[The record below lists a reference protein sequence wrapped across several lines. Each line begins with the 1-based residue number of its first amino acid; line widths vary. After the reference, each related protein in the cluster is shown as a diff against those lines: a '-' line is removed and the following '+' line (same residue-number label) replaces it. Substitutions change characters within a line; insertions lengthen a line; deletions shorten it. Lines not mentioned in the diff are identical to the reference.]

1 MRPWQAL
8 KEEGDKLLTGRTAV
22 SGCVVAALALGVAAC
37 GSSSSSSSKGGG
49 KVSGTDLT
57 VYASVPLQGASGP
70 QGKAIEN
77 GAGLAVDAV
86 GGKVGKYTIKYVR
99 LDDSLAST
107 GMADE
112 GKAAQNARQAVSNK
126 NTIGYI
132 GEYNSGI
139 SKVTIPILNK
149 AGIAQISPANTY
161 VGLTTNEPGS
171 EPGEPD
177 KYYPANTR
185 TYARIV
191 PKDTIQAAALV
202 SAAKEAGCKSVT
214 VWNSKT
220 TYSAGLARNVQMT
233 GPKQGL
239 KIDANDGIDPKAAN
253 YRSLAA
259 KIKSDCFIYTGEI
272 ESNGVQAVK
281 DAAAVPSVKSL
292 FAGDGMCLNDT
303 ADPKKG
309 IPANIAPRFKCTIA
323 TLDPKSFG
331 PEGKKFFKDYSA
343 KYNVSSPDPYAI
355 YGYEAMALMLDAIKR
370 GSQSGG
376 DITKKAVVDA
386 IFSTKDRNS
395 VLGTYSIDKNGDTSL
410 TDYGIYKISAG
421 KLTFDKVIK
430 AQGG

>member
-1 MRPWQAL
+1 MRLWQVL

-22 SGCVVAALALGVAAC
+22 SGCLVAALAVGVAAC
-37 GSSSSSSSKGGG
+37 GDSGGSSSNSGSKID
-49 KVSGTDLT
+49 GTSLT

-77 GAGLAVDAV
+77 GAGLALDAV
-86 GGKVGKYTIKYVR
+86 GGKVGKYTVDYKR

-107 GMADE
+107 GAADE

-126 NTIGYI
+126 NSIGYI

-171 EPGEPD
+171 EPGEPN
-177 KYYPANTR
+177 KYYPTGKR

-191 PKDTIQAAALV
+191 PKDTIQSAALV
-202 SAAKEAGCKSVT
+202 SAAKEAGCTSVT

-220 TYSAGLARNVQMT
+220 TYSAGLARNVAMVA
-233 GPKQGL
+233 PKAGL
-239 KIDANDGIDPKAAN
+239 KVDSNDGIDPKAAN

-323 TLDPKSFG
+323 TLDPKAFG

-343 KYNVSSPDPYAI
+343 KYNVASPDPYAI
-355 YGYEAMALMLDAIKR
+355 YGYEAMSLMLDSIKR
-370 GSQSGG
+370 ASAKG
-376 DITKKAVVDA
+376 DLTRQAVVDA
-386 IFSTKDRNS
+386 LFQTKDRNS
-395 VLGTYSIDKNGDTSL
+395 VLGTYSIDQNGDTSL
-410 TDYGIYKISAG
+410 TDYGIYKIDNG

-430 AQGG
+430 AQNG

>member
-1 MRPWQAL
+1 MQAR
-8 KEEGDKLLTGRTAV
+8 RTAV
-22 SGCVVAALALGVAAC
+22 SGCLVVALAVGVAAC
-37 GSSSSSSSKGGG
+37 GGGG
-49 KVSGTDLT
+49 GGGGSTGKISGTTLT
-57 VYASVPLQGASGP
+57 VYASVPLQGASGS

-77 GAGLAVDAV
+77 GAGLALDQV

-107 GMADE
+107 GAADE

-126 NTIGYI
+126 NTIGYL

-171 EPGEPD
+171 EPGEPQ
-177 KYYPANTR
+177 KYYPAQTR

-202 SAAKEAGCKSVT
+202 SAAKQAGCKSAR

-220 TYSAGLARNVQMT
+220 TYSAGLARNVQMV

-239 KIDANDGIDPKAAN
+239 KIEGNDGIDPKASN

-259 KIKSDCFIYTGEI
+259 KIKADCFIYTGEI

-303 ADPKKG
+303 ANPKKG

-343 KYNVSSPDPYAI
+343 KYKVSSPDPYAI
-355 YGYEAMALMLDAIKR
+355 YGYETMALMLDAIKR
-370 GSQSGG
+370 AEAKGA
-376 DITKKAVVDA
+376 ITRKAVVDA
-386 IFSTKDRNS
+386 IFSTKNRKS

-410 TDYGIYKISAG
+410 TDYGLYKISNG

>member
-1 MRPWQAL
+1 LVARRW
-8 KEEGDKLLTGRTAV
+8 AV
-22 SGCVVAALALGVAAC
+22 SGCLLIALSVGVAAC
-37 GSSSSSSSKGGG
+37 GGGGGGGGGASSKI
-49 KVSGTDLT
+49 SGTTLT
-57 VYASVPLQGASGP
+57 IYASVPLQGASGS

-77 GAGLAVDAV
+77 GAGLALDQV
-86 GGKVGKYTIKYVR
+86 GGKVGKYTVKYVR

-107 GMADE
+107 GAADE

-149 AGIAQISPANTY
+149 AGIPQISPANTY

-171 EPGEPD
+171 EPGEPN
-177 KYYPANTR
+177 KYYPAQTR

-202 SAAKEAGCKSVT
+202 SAAKQAGCTSARL
-214 VWNSKT
+214 WNSKT
-220 TYSAGLARNVQMT
+220 TYSAGLARNVQMV

-239 KIDANDGIDPKAAN
+239 KIEGNDGIDPKAAN

-259 KIKSDCFIYTGEI
+259 KIKADCFIYTGEI

-309 IPANIAPRFKCTIA
+309 IPANIASRFKCTIA
-323 TLDPKSFG
+323 TLDPKAFG

-343 KYNVSSPDPYAI
+343 KYKVASPDPYAI
-355 YGYEAMALMLDAIKR
+355 YGYETMALFLDAIKR
-370 GSQSGG
+370 AEAKGAL
-376 DITKKAVVDA
+376 TKKAVTDA
-386 IFSTKDRNS
+386 VFSTKNRKS

-410 TDYGIYKISAG
+410 TDYGLYKISGG

>member
-1 MRPWQAL
+1 MRLWQVL
-8 KEEGDKLLTGRTAV
+8 KEEGDKLLTRRTAV
-22 SGCVVAALALGVAAC
+22 SGCLVAALAVGVTAC
-37 GSSSSSSSKGGG
+37 GDSGGG
-49 KVSGTDLT
+49 SSGSGSKISGSTLT
-57 VYASVPLQGASGP
+57 VYASVPLQGASGG
-70 QGKAIEN
+70 QGMAIEN
-77 GAGLAVDAV
+77 GAGLALDSV
-86 GGKVGKYTIKYVR
+86 GGKVGKYTIEYKR

-107 GMADE
+107 GAADE

-126 NTIGYI
+126 NSIGYI

-171 EPGEPD
+171 EPGEPN
-177 KYYPANTR
+177 KYYPTGKR

-202 SAAKEAGCKSVT
+202 SAAKEAGCTSVT

-220 TYSAGLARNVQMT
+220 TYSAGLARNVVMVA
-233 GPKQGL
+233 PKAGL
-239 KIDANDGIDPKAAN
+239 KVDGNDGIDPKAAN

-281 DAAAVPSVKSL
+281 DAAAVPSVKSM

-323 TLDPKSFG
+323 TLDPKAFG

-343 KYNVSSPDPYAI
+343 KYNVASPDPYAI
-355 YGYEAMALMLDAIKR
+355 YGYEAMSLMLDAIKR
-370 GSQSGG
+370 ASAKG
-376 DITKKAVVDA
+376 DITRQAVVDQ
-386 IFSTKDRNS
+386 IFQTKNRNS
-395 VLGTYSIDKNGDTSL
+395 VLGTYSIDQNGDTSL
-410 TDYGIYKISAG
+410 TDYGIYKIDNG

-430 AQGG
+430 AQTG

>member
-1 MRPWQAL
+1 MRLWQVL
-8 KEEGDKLLTGRTAV
+8 KEEGDKLLTRRTAV
-22 SGCVVAALALGVAAC
+22 SGCLAAALAMGVGAC
-37 GSSSSSSSKGGG
+37 GDSGSSSKGGSSAI
-49 KVSGTDLT
+49 SGDTLT
-57 VYASVPLQGASGP
+57 VYASVPLQGASGG
-70 QGKAIEN
+70 QGMAIEN

-86 GGKVGKYTIKYVR
+86 GGKIGKYKIDYKR

-107 GMADE
+107 GAADE

-149 AGIAQISPANTY
+149 AGIGQISPANTY

-177 KYYPANTR
+177 KYYPTGKR
-185 TYARIV
+185 TYARTV

-202 SAAKEAGCKSVT
+202 SAAKEAGCASIT

-220 TYSAGLARNVQMT
+220 TYSAGLARNVAMVA
-233 GPKQGL
+233 PKAGV
-239 KIDANDGIDPKAAN
+239 KVDSNDGIDPKAAN

-259 KIKSDCFIYTGEI
+259 GIKSDCFIYTGEI

-281 DAAAVPSVKSL
+281 DAASVPSVKFL

-323 TLDPKSFG
+323 TLDPKAFG
-331 PEGKKFFKDYSA
+331 PEGKKFFADYSA
-343 KYNVSSPDPYAI
+343 KYNVASPDPYAI
-355 YGYEAMALMLDAIKR
+355 YGYETMALMLDAIKR
-370 GSQSGG
+370 ASDKGDVSRQS
-376 DITKKAVVDA
+376 VVDQ
-386 IFSTKDRNS
+386 IFATKDRKS
-395 VLGTYSIDKNGDTSL
+395 VLGTYSIDQNGDTSL
-410 TDYGIYKISAG
+410 TDYGIYKIDAG

-430 AQGG
+430 AATG

>member
-1 MRPWQAL
+1 LVARRW
-8 KEEGDKLLTGRTAV
+8 AV
-22 SGCVVAALALGVAAC
+22 SGCLLIALAVGVAAC
-37 GSSSSSSSKGGG
+37 GGGGGGGGSSSKI
-49 KVSGTDLT
+49 SGTSLT
-57 VYASVPLQGASGP
+57 IYASVPLQGASGS

-77 GAGLAVDAV
+77 GAGLALDQV
-86 GGKVGKYTIKYVR
+86 GGKVGKYTIKYTR

-107 GMADE
+107 GAADE
-112 GKAAQNARQAVSNK
+112 GKAAQNARQAVSSK
-126 NTIGYI
+126 DTIGYI

-149 AGIAQISPANTY
+149 AGIAQVSPANTY

-171 EPGEPD
+171 EAGEPN
-177 KYYPANTR
+177 KYYPAQTR

-202 SAAKEAGCKSVT
+202 SAAKQAGCQSAA

-220 TYSAGLARNVQMT
+220 TYSAGLARNVQMD

-239 KIDANDGIDPKAAN
+239 KIESNDGIDPKAAN

-259 KIKSDCFIYTGEI
+259 KIKADCFIYTGEI

-281 DAAAVPSVKSL
+281 DAANVPSVKSL

-303 ADPKKG
+303 ANPKKG
-309 IPANIAPRFKCTIA
+309 IPANIASRFKCTIA

-343 KYNVSSPDPYAI
+343 KYKVASPDPYAI
-355 YGYEAMALMLDAIKR
+355 YGYEAMALFLDAIKR
-370 GSQSGG
+370 AEAKSP
-376 DITKKAVVDA
+376 DLTRKAVVDA
-386 IFSTKDRNS
+386 IFSTKNRKS

-410 TDYGIYKISAG
+410 TDYGLYKISGG

>member
-8 KEEGDKLLTGRTAV
+8 KEEGDKLLTRRTAV
-22 SGCVVAALALGVAAC
+22 SGCLVAALAVGVGAC

-49 KVSGTDLT
+49 KVSGTELT
-57 VYASVPLQGASGP
+57 IYASVPLQGASGG
-70 QGKAIEN
+70 QGMAIEN

-107 GMADE
+107 GAADE

-149 AGIAQISPANTY
+149 AGIGQISPANTY

-202 SAAKEAGCKSVT
+202 SAAKEAGCKSAT

-239 KIDANDGIDPKAAN
+239 KIDSNDGIDPKAAN

-281 DAAAVPSVKSL
+281 DASGVPSVKSL

-343 KYNVSSPDPYAI
+343 KYNVASPDPYAI

-370 GSQSGG
+370 ASSSGS
-376 DITKKAVVDA
+376 ITKKAVVDA

-410 TDYGIYKISAG
+410 TDYGLYKISSG
-421 KLTFDKVIK
+421 KLVFDKVIK

>member
-1 MRPWQAL
+1 MPLWQVR
-8 KEEGDKLLTGRTAV
+8 KSEGDKLLARRTAV
-22 SGCVVAALALGVAAC
+22 SGCLVAALAVGVGAC
-37 GSSSSSSSKGGG
+37 GDSGGSKGTS
-49 KVSGTDLT
+49 KVKGTTLT
-57 VYASVPLQGASGP
+57 IYASVPLQGASGG

-77 GAGLAVDAV
+77 GAGLAVDAI
-86 GGKVGKYTIKYVR
+86 GGKVGKYKIVYKR

-107 GMADE
+107 GAADE

-171 EPGEPD
+171 EAGEPN
-177 KYYPANTR
+177 KYYPAGKR

-202 SAAKEAGCKSVT
+202 SAAKEAGCTSAR

-220 TYSAGLARNVQMT
+220 TYSAGLARNVVMV
-233 GPKQGL
+233 GPKAGL
-239 KIDANDGIDPKAAN
+239 KIEGNDGIDPKAAN

-259 KIKSDCFIYTGEI
+259 KIKADCFIYTGEI

-281 DAAAVPSVKSL
+281 DAASVKSVKQM

-309 IPANIAPRFKCTIA
+309 IPANLASRFHCTIA
-323 TLDPKSFG
+323 TLDPKAFG
-331 PEGKKFFKDYSA
+331 AEGKKFFKDYSS
-343 KYNVSSPDPYAI
+343 KYNVESPDPYAI
-355 YGYEAMALMLDAIKR
+355 YGYESMALMLDAIKR
-370 GSQSGG
+370 ASEKGSL
-376 DITKKAVVDA
+376 TKQAVVDA
-386 IFSTKDRNS
+386 IFQTKNRNS
-395 VLGTYSIDKNGDTSL
+395 VLGTYSIDQNGDTSL
-410 TDYGIYKISAG
+410 TDYGLYAIKSG

-430 AQGG
+430 AQQ

>member
-1 MRPWQAL
+1 LQAR
-8 KEEGDKLLTGRTAV
+8 RTAV
-22 SGCVVAALALGVAAC
+22 SGCLVVALAVGVAAC
-37 GSSSSSSSKGGG
+37 GGGG
-49 KVSGTDLT
+49 GGGGGTGKISGTTLT
-57 VYASVPLQGASGP
+57 IYASVPLQGASGS

-77 GAGLAVDAV
+77 GAGLALDQV

-107 GMADE
+107 GAADE

-126 NTIGYI
+126 NTIGYL

-171 EPGEPD
+171 EPGEPQ
-177 KYYPANTR
+177 KYYPAQTR

-202 SAAKEAGCKSVT
+202 SAAKQAGCKTVR

-220 TYSAGLARNVQMT
+220 TYSAGLARNVQMVA
-233 GPKQGL
+233 PKQGL
-239 KIDANDGIDPKAAN
+239 KVEGNDGIDPKASN

-259 KIKSDCFIYTGEI
+259 QIKADCFIYTGEI
-272 ESNGVQAVK
+272 ESNGIQAIK

-292 FAGDGMCLNDT
+292 FAGDGTCLNDT
-303 ADPKKG
+303 ANPKKG
-309 IPANIAPRFKCTIA
+309 VPSNIAPRFKCTIA

-343 KYNVSSPDPYAI
+343 KYKVSSPDPYAI
-355 YGYEAMALMLDAIKR
+355 YGYETMALMLDAIKR
-370 GSQSGG
+370 ASAKGAL
-376 DITKKAVVDA
+376 TRKAVVDA
-386 IFSTKDRNS
+386 IFSTKNRKS

-410 TDYGIYKISAG
+410 TDYGLYKISNG

-430 AQGG
+430 ATGG

>member
-1 MRPWQAL
+1 MRPWQVL
-8 KEEGDKLLTGRTAV
+8 KEEGDKLLTRRTAV
-22 SGCVVAALALGVAAC
+22 SGCLAAVLAVGVAAC
-37 GSSSSSSSKGGG
+37 GDDSSSDKGGG
-49 KVSGTDLT
+49 SAIEGTTLT
-57 VYASVPLQGASGP
+57 IYASVPLQGASGG
-70 QGKAIEN
+70 QGMAIEN

-86 GGKVGKYTIKYVR
+86 GGKVGKYTIEYKR

-107 GMADE
+107 GAADE

-177 KYYPANTR
+177 KYYPTGKR
-185 TYARIV
+185 TYARTV

-202 SAAKEAGCKSVT
+202 SAAKEAGCTSIT

-220 TYSAGLARNVQMT
+220 TYSAGLARNVVMVA
-233 GPKQGL
+233 PKAGL
-239 KIDANDGIDPKAAN
+239 KVDGDEGIDPKAAN

-259 KIKSDCFIYTGEI
+259 DIKSDCFIFTGEI

-281 DAAAVPSVKSL
+281 DAASVPSVKSL

-323 TLDPKSFG
+323 TLDPKAFG

-343 KYNVSSPDPYAI
+343 KYNVESPDPYAI
-355 YGYEAMALMLDAIKR
+355 YGYETMALMLDAIKR
-370 GSQSGG
+370 AADKG
-376 DITKKAVVDA
+376 DVSRQAVVDEVLN
-386 IFSTKDRNS
+386 TKNRNS
-395 VLGTYSIDKNGDTSL
+395 VLGTYSIDSNGDTSL
-410 TDYGIYKISAG
+410 TDYGLYKIDAG
-421 KLTFDKVIK
+421 KLTFDQVIK
-430 AQGG
+430 AATG

>member
-1 MRPWQAL
+1 M
-8 KEEGDKLLTGRTAV
+8 AV
-22 SGCVVAALALGVAAC
+22 GVSAC
-37 GSSSSSSSKGGG
+37 GSSGGGSKGGS
-49 KVSGTDLT
+49 KISGSTLT
-57 VYASVPLQGASGP
+57 IYASVPLQGASGG
-70 QGKAIEN
+70 QGKAIED
-77 GAGLAVDAV
+77 GAGLAVASV
-86 GGKVGKYTIKYVR
+86 GNKVGKYKIVYKR

-107 GMADE
+107 GAADE
-112 GKAAQNARQAVSNK
+112 GKAAQNAREAVSNK

-171 EPGEPD
+171 EAGEPD
-177 KYYPANTR
+177 KYYPTRKR

-191 PKDTIQAAALV
+191 PKDTIQAAALT
-202 SAAKEAGCKSVT
+202 SAAKEAGCTSIR

-220 TYSAGLARNVQMT
+220 TYSAGLARNVVMSA
-233 GPKQGL
+233 PKAGL
-239 KIDANDGIDPKAAN
+239 KVEGNDGIDPKAAN

-259 KIKSDCFIYTGEI
+259 KIKADCFIYTGEI

-309 IPANIAPRFKCTIA
+309 IPANIASRFKCTIA
-323 TLDPKSFG
+323 TLDPKAFG
-331 PEGKKFFKDYSA
+331 PEGKKFFKDYAA

-355 YGYEAMALMLDAIKR
+355 YGYESMALMLDAIKR
-370 GSQSGG
+370 ASEKGSL
-376 DITKKAVVDA
+376 TKQAVVDA
-386 IFSTKDRNS
+386 IFQTKNRNS
-395 VLGTYSIDKNGDTSL
+395 VLGTYSIDQNGDTSL
-410 TDYGIYKISAG
+410 TDYGIYKIASG

-430 AQGG
+430 AQQ

>member
-1 MRPWQAL
+1 
-8 KEEGDKLLTGRTAV
+8 LLARRTAV
-22 SGCVVAALALGVAAC
+22 SGCLVAALAVGVAAC
-37 GSSSSSSSKGGG
+37 GGGGGGGSSSG
-49 KVSGTDLT
+49 KISGNTLT
-57 VYASVPLQGASGP
+57 IYASVPLQGASGG
-70 QGKAIEN
+70 QGMAIEN

-86 GGKVGKYTIKYVR
+86 GGKIGKYTIKYVR

-107 GMADE
+107 GAADE

-126 NTIGYI
+126 NTIGYV

-171 EPGEPD
+171 EPGEPN
-177 KYYPANTR
+177 KYYPAQTR
-185 TYARIV
+185 TYARTV

-202 SAAKEAGCKSVT
+202 SAAKQAGCKSAR

-220 TYSAGLARNVQMT
+220 TYSAGLARNVQLVA
-233 GPKQGL
+233 PKQGL
-239 KIDANDGIDPKAAN
+239 KIEGNDGIDPKAAN

-259 KIKSDCFIYTGEI
+259 KIKADCFIYTGEI
-272 ESNGVQAVK
+272 ESNGIQAIK
-281 DAAAVPSVKSL
+281 DAAAVSSVKSL
-292 FAGDGMCLNDT
+292 FAGDGTCLND
-303 ADPKKG
+303 AANPKKG
-309 IPANIAPRFKCTIA
+309 IPANIAPKFKCTIA
-323 TLDPKSFG
+323 TLDPKAFG

-343 KYNVSSPDPYAI
+343 KYKVASPDPYAI
-355 YGYEAMALMLDAIKR
+355 YGYETMALMLDAIKR
-370 GSQSGG
+370 ASAKGAL
-376 DITKKAVVDA
+376 TRKAVVDA
-386 IFSTKDRNS
+386 VFSTKNRKS

-410 TDYGIYKISAG
+410 TDYGLYKIVSG